1 MRPKTSVRMRSLSTL
16 NRNKGEFSGV
26 IDQDGDTVMMKLWSI
41 CILNDFNH
49 INQARGGKST

>member
-26 IDQDGDTVMMKLWSI
+26 IDQDGDIVMMKLWSI

-49 INQARGGKST
+49 INQA